1 MECLQWTDGVVE
13 STTGI
18 VAVRIVHT
26 LHSFHYCGCD
36 SRPRTYALFL
46 LSQSFPPLLLL
57 RPRVQWRSIVMSVS
71 VCLSSS
77 IQVRNYKSD
86 LHRFLVH
93 IVRGHD
99 SVLRWRRYTIRYMY
113 FRFMGV
119 VMFAH
124 NRDRKCAEI
133 ITNDAISLLFKS
145 AISILVISNHNS
157 FRVLFDKIASVYF
170 ISKIYLY
177 FIIENGQSRKP
188 ALCQLYRHTFV
199 PCGHE
204 WAMPKKRIL
213 KVSQQSSAW
222 ICHHSVL

>member
-1 MECLQWTDGVVE
+1 MSGTTSPIFTDFLCIL
-13 STTGI
+13 S
-18 VAVRIVHT
+18 VAMTR
-26 LHSFHYCGCD
+26 SFGGD
-36 SRPRTYALFL
+36 VTRYA
-46 LSQSFPPLLLL
+46 
-57 RPRVQWRSIVMSVS
+57 
-71 VCLSSS
+71 
-77 IQVRNYKSD
+77 
-86 LHRFLVH
+86 
-93 IVRGHD
+93 
-99 SVLRWRRYTIRYMY
+99 MY

-133 ITNDAISLLFKS
+133 ITNDTISLLFKS

-177 FIIENGQSRKP
+177 FIIENGQPRKP